1 MLKNGFLPFCCAF
14 VPGAGQMY
22 QGYMKRG
29 LSLIL
34 TACLIGMVSSLLNP
48 VLLLLVVVWMYSFF
62 DTFNLR
68 AQIIADTAPED
79 CGELLELCR
88 KAESGEL
95 LLRLQDKKQKGD
107 KTPLYQCMGGTS
119 AEKLRRIG
127 RPRPDGKSLSRI
139 FQLLPGNKSD
149 FLLVADSGPGETD
162 EKGLIVPRFGK
173 QPENHVVI
181 SLSMGH
187 FCELLLLTRA
197 HYLAWLTA
205 SYSRGEE
212 KAFPTQEPEQIPT
225 EPQEPEMAMF

>member
-1 MLKNGFLPFCCAF
+1 MDKERNTNQIVRKDGKGCFVESLNDAF
-14 VPGAGQMY
+14 SIDRCHLAFAAYDLNRPAGERQ
-22 QGYMKRG
+22 
-29 LSLIL
+29 
-34 TACLIGMVSSLLNP
+34 TN
-48 VLLLLVVVWMYSFF
+48 LV
-62 DTFNLR
+62 
-68 AQIIADTAPED
+68 QIYLD

-107 KTPLYQCMGGTS
+107 KTPLYHCMGGIS
-119 AEKLRRIG
+119 AEKLRKIG

>member
-1 MLKNGFLPFCCAF
+1 MNRP
-14 VPGAGQMY
+14 AGERQ
-22 QGYMKRG
+22 
-29 LSLIL
+29 
-34 TACLIGMVSSLLNP
+34 TN
-48 VLLLLVVVWMYSFF
+48 LV
-62 DTFNLR
+62 
-68 AQIIADTAPED
+68 QIYLDR
-79 CGELLELCR
+79 GELLELCR

-173 QPENHVVI
+173 RPENHVVI

-205 SYSRGEE
+205 SYCRGEE

-225 EPQEPEMAMF
+225 EPQEPKMAMF

>member
-1 MLKNGFLPFCCAF
+1 MDKERNAHQIVRKDGKGCFVESLNDAF
-14 VPGAGQMY
+14 
-22 QGYMKRG
+22 
-29 LSLIL
+29 S
-34 TACLIGMVSSLLNP
+34 IGRCHLAFAAYDL
-48 VLLLLVVVWMYSFF
+48 
-62 DTFNLR
+62 
-68 AQIIADTAPED
+68 D

>member
-1 MLKNGFLPFCCAF
+1 MDKERNTNQIVRKDGKGCFVESLNDAF
-14 VPGAGQMY
+14 SIGRCHLAFAAYDLNRPAGERQ
-22 QGYMKRG
+22 
-29 LSLIL
+29 
-34 TACLIGMVSSLLNP
+34 TN
-48 VLLLLVVVWMYSFF
+48 LV
-62 DTFNLR
+62 
-68 AQIIADTAPED
+68 QIYLD

-127 RPRPDGKSLSRI
+127 RPRLDGKSLSRI

-162 EKGLIVPRFGK
+162 EKG
-173 QPENHVVI
+173 
-181 SLSMGH
+181 
-187 FCELLLLTRA
+187 LLTRA

>member
-1 MLKNGFLPFCCAF
+1 MNRP
-14 VPGAGQMY
+14 AGERQ
-22 QGYMKRG
+22 
-29 LSLIL
+29 
-34 TACLIGMVSSLLNP
+34 TN
-48 VLLLLVVVWMYSFF
+48 LV
-62 DTFNLR
+62 
-68 AQIIADTAPED
+68 QIYLD

-119 AEKLRRIG
+119 AEKLHRIG

-173 QPENHVVI
+173 
-181 SLSMGH
+181 LSP
-187 FCELLLLTRA
+187 
-197 HYLAWLTA
+197 
-205 SYSRGEE
+205 SRQNRQE
-212 KAFPTQEPEQIPT
+212 KG
-225 EPQEPEMAMF
+225 

>member
-1 MLKNGFLPFCCAF
+1 MDKERNAHQIVRKDGKGCF
-14 VPGAGQMY
+14 VE
-22 QGYMKRG
+22 
-29 LSLIL
+29 SL
-34 TACLIGMVSSLLNP
+34 N
-48 VLLLLVVVWMYSFF
+48 
-62 DTFNLR
+62 DTFSIGRCHLAFAAYDLNRSAGERQTNLV
-68 AQIIADTAPED
+68 QIYLD

-173 QPENHVVI
+173 HPENHVVI

>member
-1 MLKNGFLPFCCAF
+1 MDKERNAHQIVRKDGKGCF
-14 VPGAGQMY
+14 VE
-22 QGYMKRG
+22 
-29 LSLIL
+29 SL
-34 TACLIGMVSSLLNP
+34 N
-48 VLLLLVVVWMYSFF
+48 
-62 DTFNLR
+62 DTFSIGRCHLAFASYDLNRSAGERQTNLV
-68 AQIIADTAPED
+68 QIYLD

-95 LLRLQDKKQKGD
+95 LLRLQDKKQRGD

-127 RPRPDGKSLSRI
+127 RPRLDGKSLSRI

-212 KAFPTQEPEQIPT
+212 KAFLTQEPEQIPT

>member
-1 MLKNGFLPFCCAF
+1 MDKERNAHQIVRKDGKGCF
-14 VPGAGQMY
+14 VE
-22 QGYMKRG
+22 
-29 LSLIL
+29 SL
-34 TACLIGMVSSLLNP
+34 N
-48 VLLLLVVVWMYSFF
+48 
-62 DTFNLR
+62 DTFSIGRCHLAFAAYDLNRSAGERQTNLVH
-68 AQIIADTAPED
+68 IYLD

-212 KAFPTQEPEQIPT
+212 KAFLTQEPEQIPT

>member
-1 MLKNGFLPFCCAF
+1 
-14 VPGAGQMY
+14 
-22 QGYMKRG
+22 
-29 LSLIL
+29 
-34 TACLIGMVSSLLNP
+34 
-48 VLLLLVVVWMYSFF
+48 
-62 DTFNLR
+62 
-68 AQIIADTAPED
+68 
-79 CGELLELCR
+79 
-88 KAESGEL
+88 
-95 LLRLQDKKQKGD
+95 
-107 KTPLYQCMGGTS
+107 MGGTS

-212 KAFPTQEPEQIPT
+212 NAFPTQEPEQIPT

>member
-1 MLKNGFLPFCCAF
+1 MDKERNAHQIVRKDGKGCF
-14 VPGAGQMY
+14 VE
-22 QGYMKRG
+22 
-29 LSLIL
+29 SL
-34 TACLIGMVSSLLNP
+34 N
-48 VLLLLVVVWMYSFF
+48 
-62 DTFNLR
+62 DTFSIGRCHLAFAAYDLNRSAGERQTNLV
-68 AQIIADTAPED
+68 QIYLD

-212 KAFPTQEPEQIPT
+212 KTFPTQEPEQIPT